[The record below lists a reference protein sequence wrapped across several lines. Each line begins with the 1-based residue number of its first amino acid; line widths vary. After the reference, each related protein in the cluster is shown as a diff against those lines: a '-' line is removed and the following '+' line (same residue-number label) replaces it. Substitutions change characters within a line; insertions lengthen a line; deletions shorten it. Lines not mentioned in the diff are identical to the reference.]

1 MIDSKK
7 RLMLTTSID
16 GDVIVAQVK
25 PSQARNRGEYFVS
38 DDFVRLN
45 VEKGI
50 LTDITAEV
58 NNGGKVFILTD
69 DYKRDALSC

>member
-7 RLMLTTSID
+7 RLMLTTSLD